1 MRSIRYIRKDFVES
15 VVSGVRWRGN
25 IGRYPKYKER
35 YIKLCNEIMTIRKQ
49 EGLTN
54 KYNFRTGEDYFN
66 FWLNNKLPEQ
76 EYDLFKI

>member
-1 MRSIRYIRKDFVES
+1 MA
-15 VVSGVRWRGN
+15 
-25 IGRYPKYKER
+25 
-35 YIKLCNEIMTIRKQ
+35 IRKQ
-49 EGLTN
+49 KGLAN